1 MNEAWRDRLEAAGL
15 DTAQALERMMGSEAL
30 LERLLDKFL
39 EDGNFAALT
48 AALRA
53 GDAAGAVQAAHTL
66 KGVCGNLSMTELY
79 RLFTGQVE
87 ALRGGE
93 LDGGSGL
100 AAIRPGVDGR
110 RHAAR
115 FRRRR
120 GAVY

>member
-48 AALRA
+48 AALEA

-87 ALRGGE
+87 ALRGGD
-93 LDGGSGL
+93 LDGARAMMGEISPAYQAVT
-100 AAIRPGVDGR
+100 AAIRGR
-110 RHAAR
+110 EDAGR
-115 FRRRR
+115 
-120 GAVY
+120 

>member
-39 EDGNFAALT
+39 EDGNFAALA
-48 AALRA
+48 AALEA

-66 KGVCGNLSMTELY
+66 KRMCANLSMTGLY

-87 ALRGGE
+87 ALRGGD
-93 LDGGSGL
+93 LDGARTMMGEISPAYQAVT
-100 AAIRPGVDGR
+100 AAIRGR
-110 RHAAR
+110 EDAGR
-115 FRRRR
+115 
-120 GAVY
+120 